1 MGNRLSYP
9 SVDLSGRVAVVTG
22 GNGGIGYETAKALA
36 VMGAHTIIACRSRER
51 AEEAIERMRREIGS
65 ESGGREVRLEFMHL
79 DLASLSSAKQFA
91 VSFLEKNLPLHI
103 LINNAG
109 IAWVPLEKSED
120 GYELHLQVNHLSH
133 FLLTLELLPV
143 LQSTARETGDVRV
156 VCVSS
161 VVHGWT
167 DWDPDNMNAERD
179 YSRYK
184 FYFKSKLYNVC
195 CVYCTCSDYIQYTL

>member
-1 MGNRLSYP
+1 M
-9 SVDLSGRVAVVTG
+9 
-22 GNGGIGYETAKALA
+22 
-36 VMGAHTIIACRSRER
+36 
-51 AEEAIERMRREIGS
+51 
-65 ESGGREVRLEFMHL
+65 
-79 DLASLSSAKQFA
+79 
-91 VSFLEKNLPLHI
+91 
-103 LINNAG
+103 
-109 IAWVPLEKSED
+109 
-120 GYELHLQVNHLSH
+120 QVNHLSH

-184 FYFKSKLYNVC
+184 FYLKSKLYNVC
-195 CVYCTCSDYIQYTL
+195 CACCTVMF